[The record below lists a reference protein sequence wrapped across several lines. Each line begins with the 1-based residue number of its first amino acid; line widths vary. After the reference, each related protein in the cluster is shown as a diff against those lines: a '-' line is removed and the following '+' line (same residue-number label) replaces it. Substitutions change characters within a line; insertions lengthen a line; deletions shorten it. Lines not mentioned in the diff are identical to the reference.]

1 MKALGRVGLLRA
13 LGLAV
18 LSGAVALGASS
29 TAAHSSAVVTGCA
42 AKTAPPSSSVTPIT
56 IVVSVPL
63 TGQLESIGRNLRD
76 GIQVAESQI
85 NAAGGLLG
93 RPVRFNIVDDGSQ
106 SDQAI
111 VDVIEPALV
120 PGVVGL
126 IGPLGSGQ
134 TKAVHELTRNRKIPQ
149 ISLGSSVELT
159 TLQPARDRYLFRTS
173 PADDLQAKAVV
184 KYAQEGPAKPD
195 GGTGDAGT
203 GGFKACS
210 KFGVVYIDNSYGQKL
225 EEAMRV
231 EVAAR
236 GGKVVYS
243 QVTAVEKVGD
253 YAGIV
258 KALLAAQPECLV
270 LVTYVDVAAAFL
282 EALRKVDPNL
292 LVLGTD
298 GLYADDLVSKS
309 RKPDG
314 TSFAEGVVGTNP
326 DTTPET
332 PAFNEF
338 KILYRT
344 YHNGGDPGSYAA
356 NAYDA
361 AILYA
366 LAILAAGSA
375 TDTVKI
381 RDALFDVSAGG
392 AAFTPAR
399 YMDAAEA
406 VRRKQDVDYK
416 GASGSVDFDEFG
428 DVKGGFIVWGV
439 QGDKLVTIRAYTL
452 EELGQ

>member
-1 MKALGRVGLLRA
+1 
-13 LGLAV
+13 
-18 LSGAVALGASS
+18 
-29 TAAHSSAVVTGCA
+29 
-42 AKTAPPSSSVTPIT
+42 
-56 IVVSVPL
+56 
-63 TGQLESIGRNLRD
+63 
-76 GIQVAESQI
+76 
-85 NAAGGLLG
+85 
-93 RPVRFNIVDDGSQ
+93 VRFNVVDDGSR

-111 VDVIEPALV
+111 LDALEPALGS
-120 PGVVGL
+120 GVVGL

-134 TKAVHELTRNRKIPQ
+134 TKAVHELTRGRKIPQ

-184 KYAQEGPAKPD
+184 KYAQEGP
-195 GGTGDAGT
+195 GGADAGAGDAGAT
-203 GGFKACS
+203 GFKACS

-225 EEAMRV
+225 EEAMRA
-231 EVAAR
+231 EVALR

-243 QVTAVEKVGD
+243 QVTPVEKVGD
-253 YAGIV
+253 YSPIV

-282 EALRKVDPNL
+282 EALRKSDSKL

-326 DTTPET
+326 DTTPAT

-338 KILYRT
+338 KVLYRT
-344 YHNGGDPGSYAA
+344 YHNGAEPGSYAA

-361 AILYA
+361 AILFA
-366 LAILAAGSA
+366 LAVLAAGSA

-439 QGDKLVTIRAYTL
+439 QGDKLETIRAYTL
-452 EELGQ
+452 EDLGQ